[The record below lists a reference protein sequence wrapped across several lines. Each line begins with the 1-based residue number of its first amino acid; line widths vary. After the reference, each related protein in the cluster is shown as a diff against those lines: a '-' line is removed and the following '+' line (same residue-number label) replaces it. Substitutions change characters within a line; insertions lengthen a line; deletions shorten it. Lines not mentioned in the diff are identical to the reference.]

1 MHAALLAALLACA
14 PPTFP
19 EDQLPPWQDR
29 TVESTYDQRFDQVWS
44 SVVSNVSDAYP
55 IDEVDKA
62 KGRITT
68 EWVIGASDYIFNVFS
83 GTRIPEK
90 IRFRMSID
98 VNERAG
104 RTLVRIRNQE
114 QVEKDIISANLTFT
128 GAVYEW
134 IDVPSSGGKERTL
147 LESVA
152 DALASGKDR
161 VRADLDYRD

>member
-1 MHAALLAALLACA
+1 MFPALVALFVACA

-19 EDQLPPWQDR
+19 EDTLPVWQDR
-29 TVESTYDQRFDQVWS
+29 TVEATYDQRFDQVWP
-44 SVVSNVSDAYP
+44 SVVSTVSDAYP

-68 EWVIGASDYIFNVFS
+68 EWVIGGSDYIFNVFS

-90 IRFRMSID
+90 IRFRMAID

-134 IDVPSSGGKERTL
+134 IDVPSSGGKERDV
-147 LESVA
+147 LEGVA
-152 DALASGKDR
+152 DALARAKSRGS
-161 VRADLDYRD
+161 ADLDYRE

>member
-1 MHAALLAALLACA
+1 MHPALLATLLACA

-29 TVESTYDQRFDQVWS
+29 TVESTYDQRFEQVWS
-44 SVVSNVSDAYP
+44 SVVAKVSDAYP
-55 IDEVDKA
+55 IDDVDKA
-62 KGRITT
+62 KGHITT

-134 IDVPSSGGKERTL
+134 IDVPSSGGKERDL
-147 LESVA
+147 LEGVA
-152 DALASGKDR
+152 DALASGNAR
-161 VRADLDYRD
+161 GRADLDYRE

>member
-1 MHAALLAALLACA
+1 MQQEERESALRRNV
-14 PPTFP
+14 
-19 EDQLPPWQDR
+19 DR
-29 TVESTYDQRFDQVWS
+29 QHVEMI
-44 SVVSNVSDAYP
+44 AY
-55 IDEVDKA
+55 
-62 KGRITT
+62 
-68 EWVIGASDYIFNVFS
+68 
-83 GTRIPEK
+83 
-90 IRFRMSID
+90 
-98 VNERAG
+98 
-104 RTLVRIRNQE
+104 QE